1 MTLGASK
8 ARFRWP
14 IFTCWRIPALGVLC
28 PRFERCGIGNRALA
42 RRGQQGDPSIATH
55 VCGRRGCGTAVARRG
70 QALDVTP
77 RPRGE
82 DQGDWDD
89 HPSCQA
95 APAQHEMDEGAAG
108 AAVAVA
114 EWVDGLELRVGECR
128 LGNRGQIVVVTE
140 RDKIGEQLGNE
151 LGWGRDEGG

>member
-1 MTLGASK
+1 
-8 ARFRWP
+8 
-14 IFTCWRIPALGVLC
+14 
-28 PRFERCGIGNRALA
+28 
-42 RRGQQGDPSIATH
+42 
-55 VCGRRGCGTAVARRG
+55 
-70 QALDVTP
+70 
-77 RPRGE
+77 
-82 DQGDWDD
+82 
-89 HPSCQA
+89 
-95 APAQHEMDEGAAG
+95 MDEGAAG